1 LQQKGKQYEGAEL
14 DLDAVTDFYTDIIAK
29 TTPSENFY
37 IDKRKI
43 SKELSILILIDL
55 SLSSDGYVQGKRILD
70 LEKEIAVLF
79 GEILHQENVDF
90 SIAGFY
96 SNTRNHTTFQTIK
109 DFDADWQIG
118 KQVIGSAEAIGYTR
132 IGTAI
137 RHATSLLSDRKNP
150 HKWLMILSDGK
161 PNDFDR
167 YEGKYGVEDVK
178 QALKELYALNIN
190 AYAYAIETNARHY
203 LPNMFGANH
212 FQIIS
217 SPSDVVAAFTK
228 LFLKIKQSI

>member
-1 LQQKGKQYEGAEL
+1 M
-14 DLDAVTDFYTDIIAK
+14 
-29 TTPSENFY
+29 
-37 IDKRKI
+37 
-43 SKELSILILIDL
+43 
-55 SLSSDGYVQGKRILD
+55 
-70 LEKEIAVLF
+70 
-79 GEILHQENVDF
+79 DF

-190 AYAYAIETNARHY
+190 TYAYAIETNARHY